1 VAALAL
7 LATVID
13 LEDTWRTLVAAD
25 VRWVALTLFMV
36 PFQILLR
43 TARWH
48 LLLPRRP
55 DGRRPTMLR
64 VMPVLL
70 IGYFGN
76 LVLPARLG
84 EPVRGYLMAR
94 RERLSFARVLGSVFL
109 ERVIDLATL
118 AFAAVAAAIIAG
130 APAWMVRGMVI
141 VTLIGIAV
149 AAILVLSGIE
159 RAVAVLASVLGGRAA
174 RIRLALEQ
182 VARFGEGAGGAGRAA
197 TLVAA
202 VVISGATWLFVAATY
217 WLLSRSLGM
226 ELSMSGSLL
235 VAAVT
240 TLGTAIPSA
249 PPRCSPPSSSAAP
262 PGSSSPR
269 RTGCCPGHSAWSCRC
284 PAPCWLPPSRRSAR
298 RFPPRRRTSA
308 RSRSPPSSRP
318 PRSACPRDRRWRS
331 RCWRTPS
338 RLCRS
343 PSPAPLRSPG

>member
-249 PPRCSPPSSSAAP
+249 PAHIGTFEVAAVVAATSLGMP
-262 PGSSSPR
+262 PGQALALALLAHAITTLPFALAGAAAVTWMSVSLRGVANEAAAASAEA
-269 RTGCCPGHSAWSCRC
+269 TPGPER
-284 PAPCWLPPSRRSAR
+284 
-298 RFPPRRRTSA
+298 
-308 RSRSPPSSRP
+308 
-318 PRSACPRDRRWRS
+318 
-331 RCWRTPS
+331 
-338 RLCRS
+338 
-343 PSPAPLRSPG
+343 